1 MRAFLEQIIVEAGE
15 MAKKHFEAGVSFSL
29 KSNQNDYLTIAD
41 TETSEFLVSSI
52 QREFPTHTII
62 SEEMPQKIEGV
73 SEYTWYIDPID
84 GTRNFAHGIPT
95 WAVMIAVQ
103 KQGETILSGVYFP
116 MSKQL
121 FVGDSEAGC
130 VYKNGVMVHAQ
141 LNRTDL
147 VESIGLFGLH
157 TEKSTHVSHVDV
169 FVSAFHTFYQSS
181 GGRTQTFGC
190 SAMLVYVCDGTF
202 TFACRNSGL
211 DWDYLPIAHMG
222 KLSGCLILTSDGL
235 PWTQDRRDL
244 IVVPPRLHDQFLS
257 YFKQ

>member
-1 MRAFLEQIIVEAGE
+1 MRAFLEKIIVEAGE
-15 MAKKHFEAGVSFSL
+15 IARGHFEMGVSFTL

-41 TETSEFLVSSI
+41 TEVSDFLVSSV

-62 SEEMPQKIEGV
+62 SEEMDEKFEGV

-103 KQGETILSGVYFP
+103 KRGETILSGVYFP

-121 FVGDSEAGC
+121 FIGDSETGC
-130 VYKNGVMVHAQ
+130 VYKNGAVVHAQ
-141 LNRTDL
+141 LYRADL
-147 VESIGLFGLH
+147 DESIGLFGLH
-157 TEKSTHVSHVDV
+157 TEASVHVSHADL
-169 FVSAFHTFYQSS
+169 FISALHNFYQSS

-222 KLSGCLILTSDGL
+222 KLAGCLALNSDGTL
-235 PWTQDRRDL
+235 WTQDRRDL
-244 IVVPPRLHDQFLS
+244 IVVPPKLRDQLLS